1 MESNKAAAEA
11 YKNKLREQMKG
22 VRRTA
27 DNTDFVYH
35 NDRPALV
42 ITNEAGASLGNCY
55 SASYFEVTSTRPL
68 DMEDLYRL
76 RDCGFLGFGQE
87 FSAYQVIGEERV
99 RVPGRFNPGRY
110 VVGYKEGD
118 DKNPEAKDI
127 KPTGKDVVPC
137 KMRCRVT
144 GDLLEGQAINPYS
157 GKPYEPIETSYYV
170 YRCESRVD
178 SSD

>member
-1 MESNKAAAEA
+1 MRNH
-11 YKNKLREQMKG
+11 N
-22 VRRTA
+22 
-27 DNTDFVYH
+27 DTDFVYR
-35 NDRPALV
+35 NSRPSLV
-42 ITNEAGASLGNCY
+42 ITSEGGASLGNCY

-68 DMEDLYRL
+68 DMEDLHRL
-76 RDCGFLGFGQE
+76 RDCGFLGYGQE

-118 DKNPEAKDI
+118 DKNPEAKDV
-127 KPTGKDVVPC
+127 KPSGKDVVPC
-137 KMRCRVT
+137 VMVDRYTRKVI
-144 GDLLEGQAINPYS
+144 EGQAINPYS
-157 GKPYEPIETSYYV
+157 GKPYEPIEASYYV